1 MIVQRRARGAPGSRG
16 RKGEP
21 MTSLGPPPPRP
32 TAAECERDPA
42 AMDRWMDDYWSHC
55 LLEGLHEADEEERE
69 RARRRILAALV
80 RRVKRGPYLV
90 CSRPTE

>member
-1 MIVQRRARGAPGSRG
+1 
-16 RKGEP
+16 
-21 MTSLGPPPPRP
+21 
-32 TAAECERDPA
+32 
-42 AMDRWMDDYWSHC
+42 MDRWMDDYWSHC
-55 LLEGLHEADEEERE
+55 LLEGLHKAAEEERE

>member
-1 MIVQRRARGAPGSRG
+1 
-16 RKGEP
+16 

-55 LLEGLHEADEEERE
+55 LLEGLHKAAEEERE
-69 RARRRILAALV
+69 RARRCILAALV